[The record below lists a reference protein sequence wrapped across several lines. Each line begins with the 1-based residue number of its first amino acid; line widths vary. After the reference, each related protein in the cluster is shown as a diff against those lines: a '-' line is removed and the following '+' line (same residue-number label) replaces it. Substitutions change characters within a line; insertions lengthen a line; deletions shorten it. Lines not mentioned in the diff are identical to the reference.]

1 MNRASSHVAGTEN
14 ERESAPPAV
23 NAENEQPDTPYLP
36 TAADT
41 LDYSLQTTIHQN
53 PTLMQP
59 SLLAPPT
66 LHLQSNETPQ
76 LQLTSTIANHHPM
89 YTSKAL
95 LKINGNLKKIAA
107 WWTEIIVE

>member
-1 MNRASSHVAGTEN
+1 MNRASSHVAGIEN

-23 NAENEQPDTPYLP
+23 NVENEQPDTPYLP

-59 SLLAPPT
+59 ILLAPPT
-66 LHLQSNETPQ
+66 LHVQNNETPQ
-76 LQLTSTIANHHPM
+76 LELTSRIANNYSM
-89 YTSKAL
+89 YTRKAIL
-95 LKINGNLKKIAA
+95 TINGNLKGNDC
-107 WWTEIIVE
+107 TVD